1 MPVAGVEEMDQPTF
15 ADLEY
20 QGKKRRTRREL
31 FLERMDGLIP
41 WRRLEERIRPV
52 YPKPGKGRRPY
63 PLAVMLRVHCVQ
75 LFYNLSDPGME
86 DLLYE
91 AESVRRFVGLSLSEA
106 LPDETTI
113 LNFRHLLE
121 RHELGKALFDEINAH
136 LGSQGLRLR
145 EGSIVD
151 ASIIEAPSSTKNRT
165 RERDPEMHQT
175 KKGNQ
180 WHFGMKAHIG
190 VDSETGTVHSLS
202 TTAAN
207 AHDVTEAHNL
217 LHGGERVVWCDA
229 GYQGVHKRWENLGL
243 EIDWQVAM
251 RPGKRRNLDP
261 GSAEELAE
269 KLKASVRA
277 KVEHPFQKVKRV
289 FGYAKVRYRGLAK
302 NTERLALLFGL
313 GNLLTAENRLTC

>member
-1 MPVAGVEEMDQPTF
+1 MIDQPTF

-20 QGKKRRTRREL
+20 QGKKRKTRREL
-31 FLERMDGLIP
+31 FLRRMDGLIP
-41 WRRLEERIRPV
+41 WRKLEERIRPV

-63 PLAVMLRVHCVQ
+63 SLAVMLRVHCVQ

-121 RHELGKALFDEINAH
+121 RHELGKGLLEEINAH
-136 LGSQGLRLR
+136 LESQGLRLR
-145 EGSIVD
+145 EGTIVD
-151 ASIIEAPSSTKNRT
+151 ASIVEAPSSTKNRAG
-165 RERDPEMHQT
+165 ERDPEMHQT

-190 VDSETGTVHSLS
+190 VDSETGIVHSLS

-217 LHGGERVVWCDA
+217 LHGGETQVWCDA
-229 GYQGVHKRWENLGL
+229 GYQGVHKRDENLGR
-243 EIDWQVAM
+243 EVEWQVAM
-251 RPGKRRNLDP
+251 RPGKRRKLDP
-261 GSAEELAE
+261 GSEEALAE
-269 KLKASVRA
+269 RSKASVRA
-277 KVEHPFQKVKRV
+277 KVEHPFLKVKRV

-302 NTERLALLFGL
+302 NTERLALLIGL
-313 GNLLTAENRLTC
+313 GNLLTAEGQMTG

>member
-1 MPVAGVEEMDQPTF
+1 MIDQPTF

-20 QGKKRRTRREL
+20 QGKKRKTRREL
-31 FLERMDGLIP
+31 FLRRMDGLIP
-41 WRRLEERIRPV
+41 WRKLEERIRPV

-63 PLAVMLRVHCVQ
+63 SLAVMLRVHCVQ

-121 RHELGKALFDEINAH
+121 RHELGKGLLEEINAH
-136 LGSQGLRLR
+136 LESQGLRLR
-145 EGSIVD
+145 EGTIVD
-151 ASIIEAPSSTKNRT
+151 ASIVEAPSSTKNRAG
-165 RERDPEMHQT
+165 ERDPEMHQT

-190 VDSETGTVHSLS
+190 VDSETGIVHSLS

-217 LHGGERVVWCDA
+217 LHGGETQVWCDA
-229 GYQGVHKRWENLGL
+229 GYQGVHKRDENLGR
-243 EIDWQVAM
+243 EVEWQVAM
-251 RPGKRRNLDP
+251 RPGKRRKLDP
-261 GSAEELAE
+261 GSEEALAE
-269 KLKASVRA
+269 RSKASVRA
-277 KVEHPFQKVKRV
+277 KVEHPFLKVKRV

-302 NTERLALLFGL
+302 NTERLALLIGL
-313 GNLLTAENRLTC
+313 GNLLTAEGQLTG